1 MMNHKRFGLRK
12 GRRLATALISCLV
25 LGSITVFGIAASG
38 SWTGHTY
45 LAYKTF
51 PAEEKILKDV
61 GFIPKYTEVLPGG
74 FKFDIGGFGSNTLT
88 GGKGEVINESKEV
101 SFGYSNGQEKSSL
114 TLSVEQIDEA
124 FLRHEGTKQISNSDG
139 VNFNYYEQTYK
150 FVPENYELTEAD
162 RKAQEEGTLA
172 ISIGAPEVSVEQV
185 QGLSWYEEGLAY
197 MLMGNDHNFSVEQM
211 MEMAEVIR
219 QQD

>member
-1 MMNHKRFGLRK
+1 M
-12 GRRLATALISCLV
+12 
-25 LGSITVFGIAASG
+25 
-38 SWTGHTY
+38 
-45 LAYKTF
+45 
-51 PAEEKILKDV
+51 
-61 GFIPKYTEVLPGG
+61 
-74 FKFDIGGFGSNTLT
+74 
-88 GGKGEVINESKEV
+88 
-101 SFGYSNGQEKSSL
+101 
-114 TLSVEQIDEA
+114 
-124 FLRHEGTKQISNSDG
+124 
-139 VNFNYYEQTYK
+139 
-150 FVPENYELTEAD
+150 PENYELTEAD